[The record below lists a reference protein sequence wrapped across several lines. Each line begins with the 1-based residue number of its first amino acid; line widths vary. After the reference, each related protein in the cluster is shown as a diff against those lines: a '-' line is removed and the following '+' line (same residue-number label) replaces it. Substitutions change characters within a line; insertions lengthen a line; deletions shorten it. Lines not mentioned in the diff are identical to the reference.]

1 MRPLPLTGKIR
12 HNKCSIVPSNLEIL
26 EHSLNDL
33 MSKLNRE
40 NIGRK
45 QASPLPLSLSA
56 FLRNLLQSSP
66 I

>member
-1 MRPLPLTGKIR
+1 
-12 HNKCSIVPSNLEIL
+12 VPSNLEIL